1 MKKILYILL
10 LSTQVFFA
18 QNGFEKGNALYE
30 KGKYAEAVDAYETV
44 LKDNQ
49 QSSELYFNLGNAYYK
64 LNK

>member
-30 KGKYAEAVDAYETV
+30 KGKYAEAVVAYETV

-49 QSSELYFNLGNAYYK
+49 Q
-64 LNK
+64 